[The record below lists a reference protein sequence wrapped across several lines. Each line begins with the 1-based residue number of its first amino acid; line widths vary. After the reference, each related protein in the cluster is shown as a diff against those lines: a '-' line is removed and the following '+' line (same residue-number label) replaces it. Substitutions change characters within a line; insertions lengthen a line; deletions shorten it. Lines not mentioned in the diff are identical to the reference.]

1 MEVKLDMNGEIRRA
15 AEFIGQ
21 ADGLL
26 ICAGA
31 GMGVDS
37 GLPDFRGDEG
47 FWNAYPALRK
57 SGIQFQS
64 IATPRTFWADPELAW
79 GFYGHRLNLYRYTV
93 PHDGFRILKEIGA
106 KMPRGAFVFTSNV
119 DGQFQKAGFSDGRVC
134 EVHGSIHRMQCLEM
148 CGGRVWSADGF
159 KPEVD
164 EDTCRLRSP
173 LPRCTVCGGVARPN
187 ILMFWDDSWLA
198 HGTGGQY
205 DSLNEWLHTVQN
217 LVTIEIG
224 AGTAIPTIRKFGQR
238 QQGALIRINLH
249 DSVLP
254 SYKEG
259 ASLQMGG
266 LEAMQRIIELQP

>member
-1 MEVKLDMNGEIRRA
+1 MNMTEILKQA
-15 AEFIGQ
+15 ARYIIE

-37 GLPDFRGDEG
+37 GLPDFRGEEG
-47 FWNAYPALRK
+47 LWNAYPALRK
-57 SGIQFQS
+57 SGIEFQS

-79 GFYGHRLNLYRYTV
+79 GFYGHRLNLYRRTI
-93 PHDGFRILKEIGA
+93 PHDGFRILKEIGE
-106 KMPRGAFVFTSNV
+106 KMSHGSFVFTSNV
-119 DGQFQKAGFSDGRVC
+119 DGQFQKAGFPDSRVC

-164 EDTCRLRSP
+164 EETCRLLSP
-173 LPRCTVCGGVARPN
+173 LPRCPVCGGVARPN
-187 ILMFWDDSWLA
+187 ILMFWDDCWLS
-198 HGTGGQY
+198 HGAGEQL
-205 DSLNEWLHTVQN
+205 DSLNERLRMVEN
-217 LVTIEIG
+217 LLTIEIG

-249 DSVLP
+249 DPVLP

-259 ASLQMGG
+259 VALQMGG
-266 LEAMQRIIELQP
+266 LDALRLIEAHL